1 MRIAIVGAG
10 AIGCLFGFRLHQSGQ
25 DVVLIHHKKS
35 VVRILNKAG
44 VSVKEQSG
52 RVSIARIPAR
62 ESLSRADDLDVIML
76 TVKAYQTLDAARSI
90 QRWKTNP
97 TNGVLSLQNGLG
109 NIETLTRYL
118 PATSILGG
126 STMEGAL
133 QMSPGKITHTGRGST
148 WIGEL
153 DRKSSERCLAIK
165 RVFRTAGFSTDVSD
179 DIHGVIWSK
188 TIVNSA
194 INPISALTGA
204 KNGDLLTVP
213 ELRDVTQ
220 RVVEESYAVSL
231 ANGIRAKPS
240 PALLMKKI
248 LKLASSNKSS
258 MLQDIQAGRRTEIH
272 QLNGHIARVGNRLR
286 VPTPY
291 NTLLIGLVTGLEAI
305 NARS

>member
-52 RVSIARIPAR
+52 RVSVARIPAR
-62 ESLSRADDLDVIML
+62 ESLSRADDLDIIIL
-76 TVKAYQTLDAARSI
+76 TVKAYHTLDAARSI

-109 NIETLTRYL
+109 NIETLSRYL
-118 PATSILGG
+118 PARSILGG

-133 QMSPGKITHTGRGST
+133 QISPSKIAHTGSGST
-148 WIGEL
+148 WIGEPN
-153 DRKSSERCLAIK
+153 RKSSERCLAIK
-165 RVFRTAGFSTDVSD
+165 RVFRRAGFNTDVSD
-179 DIHGVIWSK
+179 NIHNVIWSK

-204 KNGDLLTVP
+204 RNGDLLTVP
-213 ELRDVTQ
+213 ELRDMTQ
-220 RVVEESYAVSL
+220 RVVEEGYAVSL

-240 PALLMKKI
+240 PTVLLKKI
-248 LKLASSNKSS
+248 LRLASSNKSS
-258 MLQDIQAGRRTEIH
+258 MLQDIQAGRRTEIQ

-291 NTLLIGLVTGLEAI
+291 NTLLIGLVTGLEEI
-305 NARS
+305 IARS